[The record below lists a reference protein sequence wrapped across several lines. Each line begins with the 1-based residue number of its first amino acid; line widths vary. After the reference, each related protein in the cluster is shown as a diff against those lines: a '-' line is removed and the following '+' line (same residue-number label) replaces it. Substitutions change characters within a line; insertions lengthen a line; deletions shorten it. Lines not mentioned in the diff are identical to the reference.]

1 MSSTKRDYY
10 EVLGVAK
17 DADAAAIKRAY
28 RKLAKKYHPD
38 SNPGDKTAEQMFKD
52 VNEAYDVLSDPKK
65 KKLYDQFGHAAFD
78 ETAGYGQGA
87 GNAGGFGGFGGFRNG
102 SGGSYQSGSFRSG
115 DGTYH
120 EFHFEGGDGDDIFG
134 DIFGNIFGGKGSAGG
149 RSGFGS
155 GSGFRGASGGS
166 GFGAGSGFGGF
177 GGGSGFSGRGNDLNA
192 EVQITFDEAVFGCE
206 KTITIQNP
214 NQPGSR
220 PQTLQVKIPAGI
232 ETGKSIRLAGKGMP
246 GTGGGAAGDLFLKIT
261 VSEKTG
267 WTRKGMDVYTDVEV
281 PFTTAVFGGEALVH
295 TLYGDVVCK
304 IKAGTRSGTKIRL
317 RGKGI
322 VSLKDSNV
330 HGDQYA
336 VVRIEVPSDLSAEAK
351 QKLKE
356 FEEICKRDGR
366 FHAA

>member
-1 MSSTKRDYY
+1 MSR
-10 EVLGVAK
+10 
-17 DADAAAIKRAY
+17 
-28 RKLAKKYHPD
+28 
-38 SNPGDKTAEQMFKD
+38 Q
-52 VNEAYDVLSDPKK
+52 
-65 KKLYDQFGHAAFD
+65 
-78 ETAGYGQGA
+78 
-87 GNAGGFGGFGGFRNG
+87 GFRLPW
-102 SGGSYQSGSFRSG
+102 Y
-115 DGTYH
+115 
-120 EFHFEGGDGDDIFG
+120 FG
-134 DIFGNIFGGKGSAGG
+134 RRN
-149 RSGFGS
+149 
-155 GSGFRGASGGS
+155 
-166 GFGAGSGFGGF
+166 F

-192 EVQITFDEAVFGCE
+192 EVQITFDEAIFGCE
-206 KTITIQNP
+206 KTITIQTP

-246 GTGGGAAGDLFLKIT
+246 GTGGGAAGDLLLKIT
-261 VSEKTG
+261 VGEKPG

-281 PFTTAVFGGEALVH
+281 PFTTAVFGGETLVH

-322 VSLKDSNV
+322 VSLKDPSL

-336 VVRIEVPSDLSAEAK
+336 VVRIQVPDDLSPEAK

-356 FEEICKRDGR
+356 FEEICRRDGR

>member
-10 EVLGVAK
+10 DVLGISR

-87 GNAGGFGGFGGFRNG
+87 GAGAGGFGGFGGFGNG
-102 SGGSYQSGSFRSG
+102 AGGAYRSGSFRSG

-134 DIFGNIFGGKGSAGG
+134 DLFGNMFGGKGRAGSAGFG
-149 RSGFGS
+149 GSGFHGFGGGNGFS
-155 GSGFRGASGGS
+155 GSGFSD
-166 GFGAGSGFGGF
+166 
-177 GGGSGFSGRGNDLNA
+177 RGNDLNA
-192 EVQITFDEAVFGCE
+192 EVQITFDEAVHGCE

-220 PQTLQVKIPAGI
+220 PQTLKVKIPAGI

-246 GTGGGAAGDLFLKIT
+246 GTGGGAAGDLLLKIT
-261 VSEKTG
+261 VGEKPG
-267 WTRKGMDVYTDVEV
+267 WTRKGMDVYSDVEV
-281 PFTTAVFGGEALVH
+281 PFTTAVFGGETLVH
-295 TLYGDVVCK
+295 TLYCDVVCK

-322 VSLKDSNV
+322 VSLKDPSL

-336 VVRIEVPSDLSAEAK
+336 VVRIQVPDDLSPEAK

-356 FEEICKRDGR
+356 FEEICRRDGR

>member
-10 EVLGVAK
+10 DVLGISR

-87 GNAGGFGGFGGFRNG
+87 GAGAGGFGGFSGFGNGAGGTYR
-102 SGGSYQSGSFRSG
+102 SGSFRSG

-120 EFHFEGGDGDDIFG
+120 EFHFEGGDGEDIFG
-134 DIFGNIFGGKGSAGG
+134 DLFGNMFGGKGRTGSAGFG
-149 RSGFGS
+149 GSGFHGFGGGNGFS
-155 GSGFRGASGGS
+155 GSGFSD
-166 GFGAGSGFGGF
+166 
-177 GGGSGFSGRGNDLNA
+177 RGNDLNA
-192 EVQITFDEAVFGCE
+192 EVQITFDEAVHGCE

-214 NQPGSR
+214 NQPGRR
-220 PQTLQVKIPAGI
+220 PQTLKVKIPAGI

-246 GTGGGAAGDLFLKIT
+246 GSGGGAAGDLLLKIT
-261 VSEKTG
+261 VGERPG
-267 WTRKGMDVYTDVEV
+267 WTRKGMDVYSDVEV
-281 PFTTAVFGGEALVH
+281 PFTTAVFGGETLVH

-304 IKAGTRSGTKIRL
+304 IKAGTHSGTKIRL

-322 VSLKDSNV
+322 VSLKDPSL

-336 VVRIEVPSDLSAEAK
+336 VVRIQVPDDLSPEAK

-356 FEEICKRDGR
+356 FEEICRRDGR

>member
-1 MSSTKRDYY
+1 MMCWASRET
-10 EVLGVAK
+10 
-17 DADAAAIKRAY
+17 DAAAIKRAY

-87 GNAGGFGGFGGFRNG
+87 GAGAGGFGCFGGFGNG
-102 SGGSYQSGSFRSG
+102 AGGAYRSGSFRSG

-120 EFHFEGGDGDDIFG
+120 EFHFEGGVGDDIFG
-134 DIFGNIFGGKGSAGG
+134 DLFGNMFGGKGRAGSAGFG
-149 RSGFGS
+149 GSGFHGFGGGNGFS
-155 GSGFRGASGGS
+155 GSGFSD
-166 GFGAGSGFGGF
+166 
-177 GGGSGFSGRGNDLNA
+177 RGNDLNA
-192 EVQITFDEAVFGCE
+192 EVQITFDEAVHGCE

-220 PQTLQVKIPAGI
+220 PQTLKVKIPAGI

-246 GTGGGAAGDLFLKIT
+246 GTGGGAAGDLLLKIT
-261 VSEKTG
+261 VGEKPG
-267 WTRKGMDVYTDVEV
+267 WTRKGMDVYSDVEV
-281 PFTTAVFGGEALVH
+281 PFTTAVFGGETLVH

-322 VSLKDSNV
+322 VSLKDPSL

-336 VVRIEVPSDLSAEAK
+336 VVRIQVPDDLSPEAK

-356 FEEICKRDGR
+356 FEEICRRDGR

>member
-87 GNAGGFGGFGGFRNG
+87 QGAGGFGGFGGFGNG
-102 SGGSYQSGSFRSG
+102 GAYRSGSFRSG

-134 DIFGNIFGGKGSAGG
+134 DIFGNMFGGKGSAGG

-155 GSGFRGASGGS
+155 GSGFRGASGGAS
-166 GFGAGSGFGGF
+166 GFHGTSGFGGF

-206 KTITIQNP
+206 KTITIQTP

-246 GTGGGAAGDLFLKIT
+246 GTGGGAAGDLLLKVT
-261 VSEKTG
+261 VGEKPG

>member
-87 GNAGGFGGFGGFRNG
+87 QGAGGFGGFGGFGNG
-102 SGGSYQSGSFRSG
+102 GAYRSGSFRSG

-134 DIFGNIFGGKGSAGG
+134 DIFGNMFGGKGSAGG
-149 RSGFGS
+149 RSGFGG
-155 GSGFRGASGGS
+155 GSGFRGASGGAS
-166 GFGAGSGFGGF
+166 GFHGGSGFGGF
-177 GGGSGFSGRGNDLNA
+177 GGGSGFSNRGNDLNA

-220 PQTLQVKIPAGI
+220 PQTHQVKIPAGI

-246 GTGGGAAGDLFLKIT
+246 GSGGAAGDLFLKIT